1 MFSTTISQFDDT
13 VKVAMNWKKN
23 VINKRTLW
31 IGMGVLSI
39 LLSWAMPAGFVERYY
54 SRGLFL
60 LIRKIF
66 AALTNWF
73 PIALVYLL
81 FVLLLLFLIKWII
94 GFRQITKNTKAKI
107 LRLFTGIVA
116 FIGGTV
122 FFFQF
127 LWGFNYG
134 RVPLEVQLEL
144 NVRPLDVNDLK
155 SELDFAIQNME
166 IFRGRLEGV
175 GEQAVSRSFMP
186 DNIENSM
193 RVLLSNNLKKFGYP
207 IPAEVRGRLIYPKGI
222 LLRISTA
229 GVYIP
234 FTGEGHIDPG
244 LHHLQLPFVMAHEMS
259 HAYGIGGEGDCN
271 FLAYLSCISSE
282 NPYLKY
288 VGYLYYF
295 KYVAPDFRAY
305 RPEEYKKVW
314 ADLSEGIKNDLKAI
328 REEMDKYPDILPA
341 VRDAAY
347 NTYLKAQGIDDGIKN
362 YDRVTMLVH
371 SWHLK
376 EKQSVE
382 N

>member
-1 MFSTTISQFDDT
+1 
-13 VKVAMNWKKN
+13 MNWRKIVFHKKTFW
-23 VINKRTLW
+23 ICLGTLT
-31 IGMGVLSI
+31 V
-39 LLSWAMPAGFVERYY
+39 LLSAVMPPDFVEQYY

-60 LIRKIF
+60 YIRKIY
-66 AALTNWF
+66 AAITNWSPAAF
-73 PIALVYLL
+73 VYLL
-81 FVLLLLFLIKWII
+81 FFVLLYFFIKWCIR
-94 GFRQITKNTKAKI
+94 FKNEKGS
-107 LRLFTGIVA
+107 LGIKLIHFSSGLLA
-116 FIGGTV
+116 FFGAVI
-122 FFFQF
+122 FFFQL

-134 RVPLEVQLEL
+134 RVPLETQLKLEVQ
-144 NVRPLDVNDLK
+144 PLDVNDLK
-155 SELDFAIQNME
+155 EELDLAIENME
-166 IFRGRLEGV
+166 VYRQQLDGV
-175 GEQAVSRSFMP
+175 GGQSVPRSYMP
-186 DNIENSM
+186 ENIEDTM
-193 RVLLSNNLKKFGYP
+193 RVLLAGNLKKFGYP
-207 IPAEVRGRLIYPKGI
+207 IPAKVRGRLLYPKGI

-271 FLAYLSCISSE
+271 FLAFLSCIGSK

-295 KYVAPDFRAY
+295 RYVAPDFRAY
-305 RPEEYKKVW
+305 RPEEYKEIW
-314 ADLSEGIKNDLKAI
+314 ASLPEGIKNDLKAI
-328 REEMDKYPDILPA
+328 REEMNKYPDILPA

-371 SWHLK
+371 AWHSNIN
-376 EKQSVE
+376 QNTE